1 MPLLHLRPTPFRLIL
16 AAWALLSL
24 SACSDDPVA
33 APVVENITTSDIE
46 AGTGASAE
54 AGDTVLFNYVG
65 SFPENG
71 NIFESSYETGIPLDV
86 IAGKSGT
93 SSEGQIIVNRV
104 VTGAVIPGLSL
115 GLVGTREG
123 MLRRIDIPQSLA
135 YGGCGGFRD
144 VRPNSVRERIPPCAQ
159 LRFEV
164 RILRIR
170 R

>member
-1 MPLLHLRPTPFRLIL
+1 MPLLHLRQTSFRLIL
-16 AAWALLSL
+16 AAWALLGL
-24 SACSDDPVA
+24 SACSDNPVEP
-33 APVVENITTSDIE
+33 PVVEFISTSDIE
-46 AGTGASAE
+46 AGTGAAAE

-86 IAGKSGT
+86 IAGTVGT
-93 SSEGQIIVNRV
+93 SNEGQLIFNNVN
-104 VTGAVIPGLSL
+104 TGSVITGLSQ
-115 GLVGTREG
+115 GLVGTRVG
-123 MLRRIDIPQSLA
+123 MLRRVDIPQSLA

-144 VRPNSVRERIPPCAQ
+144 TRPNSVRERIPPCAQ

-170 R
+170 P